1 MRGVVLTTLTAAL
14 LAAVGAF
21 GAGDARAIP
30 PLKPVVKVAVA
41 TGEAGPLSSLPDP
54 ARSPSFATD
63 AGDRS
68 EHAVM
73 VAESVRDVL
82 GVLAGDEGMASRYT
96 ADGALQSS
104 AVTASTTPA
113 PSFTFE
119 GPSNQDNFNVH
130 GFRVNP
136 PDPVGDVGK
145 DQYVAMVNLV
155 FSIYS
160 KTGTLLGG
168 PFALGSLWQDFAI
181 EDCSDSSGDG
191 IVTYDEISNRWILT
205 QFTTAGPTYYIC
217 IAVSHTPNALGKYNL
232 FAFSTGNR
240 FPDYPKY
247 GIWRDSFAVTTR
259 EFDPADN
266 ESIGIYALKRTDLH
280 NRNKTPKM
288 VEFHL
293 FGPPNLVGD
302 GLLPADADGK
312 KQPHP
317 HTPIPI
323 VGSQDDGAAD
333 GAAFDALNIFHLDV
347 KWSKPED
354 ATFSLTKQIPIAP
367 YDTQY
372 PCTASSRDCLE
383 QPPPATNVDDKLDIL
398 SYRQRPMHRLQY
410 RNFGTHETLVT
421 NQAVEA
427 APMQAGI
434 RWWELRNAAD
444 PVLFQEGTWAPAD
457 GVHRWMGSAAMD
469 RDGNMVLGYSVT
481 GLTTFPGIRYAG
493 RAPGDPPG
501 TLSNE
506 QVMQAGSG
514 VQTTTTSRWG
524 DYTSLNVDPK
534 DDCTFYY
541 INEYYTAASQA
552 SSSAGWLTR
561 IGAFK
566 FPDCKPG
573 N

>member
-1 MRGVVLTTLTAAL
+1 VNPVARAA
-14 LAAVGAF
+14 AADAAF
-21 GAGDARAIP
+21 GAK
-30 PLKPVVKVAVA
+30 KPTVKLPVAVGVSA
-41 TGEAGPLSSLPDP
+41 PLWTLPSSGLIPDVGSDPGERNAHPLVE
-54 ARSPSFATD
+54 
-63 AGDRS
+63 S
-68 EHAVM
+68 EPT
-73 VAESVRDVL
+73 RDVFGL
-82 GVLAGDEGMASRYT
+82 LAGDEAMNTAHT
-96 ADGALQSS
+96 ADGALQTS

-113 PSFTFE
+113 PLFTFE

-168 PFALGSLWQDFAI
+168 PFALGSLWEDFPI
-181 EDCSDSSGDG
+181 EDCSDDSGDP

-205 QFTTAGPTYYIC
+205 QFTTRFATNQFYIC
-217 IAVSHTPNALGKYNL
+217 IAVSHTPNALGSYNL
-232 FAFSTGNR
+232 FAFSTGDR

-247 GIWRDSFAVTTR
+247 GIWRDSYVVTTR
-259 EFDPADN
+259 EFDSADN

-302 GLLPADADGK
+302 GLLPADVDGK

-317 HTPIPI
+317 STPIPI
-323 VGSQDDGAAD
+323 VGSQDDGGPD
-333 GAAFDALNIFHLDV
+333 GATFDALNIFHLNV

-354 ATFSLTKQIPIAP
+354 STFGLTKQIPIAP
-367 YDTQY
+367 YDTIY
-372 PCTASSRDCLE
+372 PCSAPGPPMSGITTRDCLE
-383 QPPPATNVDDKLDIL
+383 QPPPANNVNDKLDIL

-421 NQAVEA
+421 NQSVEA
-427 APMQAGI
+427 MPMQAGI

-444 PVLFQEGTWAPAD
+444 PVLFQEGTWVLPD
-457 GVHRWMGSAAMD
+457 TVHRWMGSAAMD

-481 GLTTFPGIRYAG
+481 NATTVFPGIRYAG
-493 RAPGDPPG
+493 RAPSDPPG

-514 VQTTTTSRWG
+514 VQRTTNSRWG
-524 DYTSLNVDPK
+524 DYTSMNVDPR

-541 INEYYTAASQA
+541 INEYYTAASSA
-552 SSSAGWLTR
+552 SSTAGWLTR